1 MTVSVVRPT
10 PLYVLTVALQIP
22 CCKGCS
28 VVHGEGGFYSH
39 NNVFGSLRHD
49 PVPYDLNRVRA
60 LAVPA
65 SGQAAS

>member
-1 MTVSVVRPT
+1 MCSAYNSFLRSKGCF
-10 PLYVLTVALQIP
+10 ALLIP

-39 NNVFGSLRHD
+39 NNVFHSLRHD
-49 PVPYDLNRVRA
+49 PVPYDLNRVQA